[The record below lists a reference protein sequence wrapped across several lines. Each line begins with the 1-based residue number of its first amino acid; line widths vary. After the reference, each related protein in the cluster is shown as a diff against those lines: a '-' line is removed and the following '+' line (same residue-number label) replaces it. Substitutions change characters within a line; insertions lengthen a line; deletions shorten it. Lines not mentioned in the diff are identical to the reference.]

1 MHYYDGNF
9 AGMHLI
15 WWIIWLLFIA
25 WVFFIPV
32 DIPFQKTKN
41 ESPLDILK
49 KRYAKGEISQEE
61 FENERT
67 VLNSDITLKP

>member
-25 WVFFIPV
+25 WVFLYQWTFHSKK
-32 DIPFQKTKN
+32 QKMKAHWISLKSAMLKVKFHRKN
-41 ESPLDILK
+41 LK
-49 KRYAKGEISQEE
+49 TREGC
-61 FENERT
+61 
-67 VLNSDITLKP
+67 